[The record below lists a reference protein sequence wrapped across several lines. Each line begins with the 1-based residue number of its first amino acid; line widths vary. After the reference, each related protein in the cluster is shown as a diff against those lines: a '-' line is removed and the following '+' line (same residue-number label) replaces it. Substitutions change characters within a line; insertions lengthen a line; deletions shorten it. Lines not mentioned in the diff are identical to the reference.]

1 MKWNNCARTSMA
13 FLSPRPTESF
23 ISSSGTRKRDGEA
36 GGTTA
41 VSPQQDW
48 DATERVPPIRYGV
61 RRSLGLCALTE
72 SAQSARDGLMAVIH
86 QRFGKRKPLVIK
98 CRITHSMARADL

>member
-48 DATERVPPIRYGV
+48 DATEHVPPIRYGV
-61 RRSLGLCALTE
+61 RRSLGLWAFRQRGGDAGEEAPALKAGGAE
-72 SAQSARDGLMAVIH
+72 KGNAR
-86 QRFGKRKPLVIK
+86 LVVAK
-98 CRITHSMARADL
+98 N

>member
-48 DATERVPPIRYGV
+48 DATEHVPPIRYGV
-61 RRSLGLCALTE
+61 RRSLGLWAFRQRGRRRGGGP
-72 SAQSARDGLMAVIH
+72 SAQSRRRGKGNAR
-86 QRFGKRKPLVIK
+86 LVVAK
-98 CRITHSMARADL
+98 N

>member
-1 MKWNNCARTSMA
+1 MKWSNCARTSMA

-23 ISSSGTRKRDGEA
+23 ISSSGTRKRDGQA

-48 DATERVPPIRYGV
+48 DATEHVPPIRYGV
-61 RRSLGLCALTE
+61 RRSLGLWAFRPRGRRRGGGPALKAGGAE
-72 SAQSARDGLMAVIH
+72 KGDAR
-86 QRFGKRKPLVIK
+86 LVVAK
-98 CRITHSMARADL
+98 N

>member
-1 MKWNNCARTSMA
+1 TASRAAMKWNNCARTSMA

-48 DATERVPPIRYGV
+48 DATEHVPPIRYGV
-61 RRSLGLCALTE
+61 RRSLGLWAFRQRGATPGRRPHR
-72 SAQSARDGLMAVIH
+72 SKPAAR
-86 QRFGKRKPLVIK
+86 KRAMLG
-98 CRITHSMARADL
+98 